1 MSGQDVANSQPTIR
15 AVVLDWAGTTV
26 DHGSRAPVIAITR
39 ALASRG
45 VVLSESQARGPM
57 GMGKRDHI
65 AALLQLP
72 DIALQWRRLNGR
84 DPDGRDARE
93 LYESFQDLQIEAI
106 TSSADV
112 IAGVPEA
119 IAALRERGIAIGS
132 TTGYFRMAAVTAARI
147 AAVQGFAP
155 DVLIASDDVPAARPE
170 PWMLFRAL
178 EAMRAYPVWT
188 VVKVGDTP
196 VDMAEGRNAGT
207 WAVGVT
213 ETGNELA
220 LTADELAAL
229 PAAERADRGAA
240 AGERLV
246 AAGAHLV
253 IPSAAGL
260 LEAVDRIDA
269 RLAAGERP

>member
-1 MSGQDVANSQPTIR
+1 MSGHTMTSRQPAVR

-39 ALASRG
+39 ALAARG
-45 VVLSESQARGPM
+45 VVLTESQARGPM

-72 DIALQWRRLNGR
+72 EVATQWRRLNGR
-84 DPDGRDARE
+84 APDGDDARV

-106 TSSADV
+106 TSNADV
-112 IAGVPEA
+112 IAGIPEA
-119 IAALRERGIAIGS
+119 IAVLRERGVAIGS
-132 TTGYFRMAAVTAARI
+132 TTGYFRMAAVAAARI

-155 DVLIASDDVPAARPE
+155 DVVVASDDVPAARPE

-178 EAMRAYPVWT
+178 EAMRTYPVWK

-213 ETGNELA
+213 ETGNELG
-220 LTADELAAL
+220 LTADELDAL
-229 PAAERADRGAA
+229 PAQERADRAAA

-246 AAGAHLV
+246 AAGAHMTTT
-253 IPSAAGL
+253 SAARL
-260 LEAVDRIDA
+260 VEMVDDIDA